1 SRCTRTITTLPP
13 MVAKKA
19 ELPLIARDRTDARIT
34 MSTASNAVLRASER
48 LCPIRIMA
56 RVARK
61 TMIPRSE
68 IWRKVKSFGCEP
80 SLGHCEQGK
89 RRRQKE
95 RQRPRQEREQSELSQ
110 RRQKGWPEKEALNAL
125 SLPRCSCHRL
135 WRQKS
140 GF

>member
-1 SRCTRTITTLPP
+1 MTAKSRWTRTITTLPP
-13 MVAKKA
+13 MVEKKA

-48 LCPIRIMA
+48 LCLIRIMA

-80 SLGHCEQGK
+80 SPSHGSMKLYNASIRKGSRHSQTLRVSRKVRDESTKVSRSEMLRK
-89 RRRQKE
+89 RRNYGTW
-95 RQRPRQEREQSELSQ
+95 EQIEI
-110 RRQKGWPEKEALNAL
+110 
-125 SLPRCSCHRL
+125 
-135 WRQKS
+135 
-140 GF
+140 

>member
-1 SRCTRTITTLPP
+1 MNAKSRCTRTITTLPP

-68 IWRKVKSFGCEP
+68 I
-80 SLGHCEQGK
+80 
-89 RRRQKE
+89 RQKE